1 MPLLGIIYAQINKCK
16 HNSSRENFMTKSITS
31 RRDFLK
37 TSALAGA
44 ALSSVGTIRSVHAAE
59 NNTLKI
65 GLVGCGGRGRGA
77 IVNAL
82 QADPNTKVVA
92 VADAFE
98 SRARNTAEIL
108 ADQFEDRASLKNTAF
123 FGLEAYKQV
132 IDLCDVVLL
141 CETPHFR
148 PLSLRYAINAGKHVF
163 CEKPVAVDGPGIR
176 SVLESAKIAK
186 EKNLNIVS
194 GLCWRYDLNVQ
205 DMMKRVHDGAI
216 GDVLSVRETYLTS
229 RLWTQPRQEND
240 TEMMFQVRNW
250 YNFTWLSGDYNVEQH
265 VHSLDKA
272 LWAFKDEA
280 PFAAY
285 GVGGRMTRTDQPA
298 YGDIYD
304 LMGVVYEYKDGRTIY
319 AFSRQQN
326 NSYNDTDDYFSG
338 TLGNA
343 TILRGQITGK
353 NPYEQKKVSSDMY
366 QLEHNELFKAIR
378 TGNTINNGDYMA
390 KSTMLGILGREVCYT
405 GRRITWEDML
415 NSDVALVPEGYG
427 NDANPP
433 TLPDANGRYKIHLPG
448 EGLGYHQVVR

>member
-1 MPLLGIIYAQINKCK
+1 MSKPL
-16 HNSSRENFMTKSITS
+16 TS

-37 TSALAGA
+37 TSALAGVA
-44 ALSSVGTIRSVHAAE
+44 ISSVGAIRSVHAAE

-77 IVNAL
+77 AVNAL
-82 QADPNTKVVA
+82 NADPNSKLVA

-98 SRARNTAEIL
+98 NTAKNAATAIANE
-108 ADQFEDRASLKNTAF
+108 FEGRVDLKDTTF
-123 FGLEAYKQV
+123 FGLEAYKKV

-148 PLSLRYAINAGKHVF
+148 PLSLRYAVNAGKHVF

-176 SVLESAKIAK
+176 SVMESAKIAK

-205 DMMKRVHDGAI
+205 DMMKRVLDGAI
-216 GDVLSVRETYLTS
+216 GDILTVRETYLTS
-229 RLWTQPRQEND
+229 RLWTRPKTESD

-272 LWAFKDEA
+272 LWAFKDE
-280 PFAAY
+280 PPVSAY

-304 LMGVVYEYKDGRTIY
+304 SMGVVYEYADGRTIY
-319 AFSRQQN
+319 AFSRQQDN
-326 NSYNDTDDYFSG
+326 CFNDVDDYFSG

-353 NPYEQKKVSSDMY
+353 NPYEQKKVPSDMY
-366 QLEHNELFKAIR
+366 QLEHNELFNAIR
-378 TGNTINNGDYMA
+378 NGKVINNGDYMA

-405 GRRITWEDML
+405 GKRIKWEDLL
-415 NSDVALVPEGYG
+415 NSDIALTPDGY
-427 NDANPP
+427 NADSNPP
-433 TLPDANGRYKIHLPG
+433 TLPDANGRYKVHLPG